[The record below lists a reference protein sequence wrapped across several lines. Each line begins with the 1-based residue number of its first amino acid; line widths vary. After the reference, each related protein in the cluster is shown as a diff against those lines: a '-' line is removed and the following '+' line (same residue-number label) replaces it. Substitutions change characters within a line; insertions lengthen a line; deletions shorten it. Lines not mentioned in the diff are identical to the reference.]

1 MASRAA
7 SEISFRSPLAGIL
20 DSYPIGSLEQ
30 VRSRVGLA
38 DAAGHGLVRI
48 RGLSAESALR
58 SVWDAVPAAT
68 GEVTSVREGALAR
81 LRPDEFL
88 FMALTP
94 SAEIGALATR
104 IAASPHS
111 ELLTV
116 TDVTHG
122 HGLLQLLGPR
132 APDVLPKLCGL
143 DFDDAVLPDRH
154 VAQTSLAKI
163 AALILRLDVSSN
175 RAYWIMVE
183 RSLAAYVWETVWAA
197 MQEFEGV
204 RLREAVT

>member
-1 MASRAA
+1 MALRAA
-7 SEISFRSPLAGIL
+7 SDISFRSPLAGAL
-20 DSYPIGSLEQ
+20 GSYPIHSLEQ
-30 VRSRVGLA
+30 ARSRVGLA
-38 DAAGHGLVRI
+38 DAAGHGLLRI
-48 RGLSAESALR
+48 RGHGAESALR
-58 SVWDAVPAAT
+58 PVWDAVPAAT
-68 GEVTSVREGALAR
+68 GGVLSVPEGALAR

-88 FMALTP
+88 FMALAP
-94 SAEIGALATR
+94 SVEIGALETR

-122 HGLLQLLGPR
+122 HGLLQLVGPR

-143 DFDDAVLPDRH
+143 DFDDAVFPDRH

-163 AALILRLDVSSN
+163 AALILRLDVSGN
-175 RAYWIMVE
+175 RAYWVMVE

-197 MQEFEGV
+197 MREFDGV
-204 RLREAVT
+204 RLQEAVT

>member
-7 SEISFRSPLAGIL
+7 SEISFRSPLAGTL
-20 DSYPIGSLEQ
+20 DGYSIGSLEQ
-30 VRSRVGLA
+30 ARSRVGLA
-38 DAAGHGLVRI
+38 DAAGNGLLRI
-48 RGLSAESALR
+48 RGHGAESALHP
-58 SVWDAVPAAT
+58 VWDAVPAAT
-68 GEVTSVREGALAR
+68 GEVTSVPEGVLAR

-88 FMALTP
+88 LMALTP

-104 IAASPHS
+104 IAASPHN

-116 TDVTHG
+116 IDVTHA
-122 HGLLQLLGPR
+122 HGLLQLVGQR

-143 DFDDAVLPDRH
+143 DFDDAVFPDRH

-163 AALILRLDVSSN
+163 AALILRLDVSGT
-175 RAYWIMVE
+175 RTYWIMVE
-183 RSLAAYVWETVWAA
+183 RSLASYVWETVWAA